1 MTEAR
6 PDRPANADPIAWSAR
21 RTAFGNA
28 ADAYATGR
36 PSYPRE
42 AIEWTL
48 SPDARTVLDL
58 AAGTGRLTTRLLEL
72 GLDVIAVEPLAE
84 MRAHIPAPAV
94 PLDGSAEDLPLEDGS
109 VDAVLVGQAF
119 HWFDVPRAMP
129 EIARVLRPH
138 GTIGLMWNMLD
149 DRDPWVDSFARL
161 INAEERMTTLI
172 DDNPPYR
179 AMGPLSA
186 PQQRMCAHSE
196 RYDADR
202 LAAFVR
208 SRSQTI
214 LLDED
219 ARDEL
224 LTAVRNL
231 APEGEFALPL
241 VCEVWRGDRAP

>member
-119 HWFDVPRAMP
+119 HWFDVPRATAEMR
-129 EIARVLRPH
+129 RVLRPG
-138 GTIGLMWNMLD
+138 GTIGLFWNMLD
-149 DRDPWVDSFARL
+149 DGEPWIDEFCELVE
-161 INAEERMTTLI
+161 AEERYSRL
-172 DDNPPYR
+172 DHDQGPPYDVDGLTTPER
-179 AMGPLSA
+179 KLF
-186 PQQRMCAHSE
+186 RHTE
-196 RYDADR
+196 RYDVER
-202 LAAFVR
+202 LLAYVL

-214 LLDED
+214 LGSEENRRRMIEGIQL
-219 ARDEL
+219 
-224 LTAVRNL
+224 L
-231 APEGEFALPL
+231 APAGVFDVPL
-241 VCEVWRGDRAP
+241 VCEAWRGVRP